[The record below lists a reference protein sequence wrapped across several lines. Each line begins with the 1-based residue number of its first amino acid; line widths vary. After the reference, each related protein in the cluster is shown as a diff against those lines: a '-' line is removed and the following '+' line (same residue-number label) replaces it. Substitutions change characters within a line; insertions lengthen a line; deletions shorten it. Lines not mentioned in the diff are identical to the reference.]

1 MGDSAARFLDM
12 EAAQKQ
18 QRSWSL
24 EMIGDAVARVLGKA
38 RKAAIARQK
47 EIADAKRRD
56 PAVFGQTGVE
66 VTRQHAAPATAG
78 EHAELERARI
88 TRPAGSKI

>member
-1 MGDSAARFLDM
+1 
-12 EAAQKQ
+12 
-18 QRSWSL
+18 
-24 EMIGDAVARVLGKA
+24 MIGDAVARVLCKA
-38 RKAAIARQK
+38 RKAAIARQN

-56 PAVFGQTGVE
+56 PVVFGQTGVE